1 MYVLYSC
8 VRVRAYVRIRL
19 EYSFG
24 TRVYAIELLLLV
36 VFVLIL
42 LFPVIVLELGDL
54 EHTKKQRDSSLYCG
68 NMQVTQPQSVK
79 VAITR

>member
-54 EHTKKQRDSSLYCG
+54 KHSTRE
-68 NMQVTQPQSVK
+68 PE
-79 VAITR
+79 AIGCDDGQGDLF